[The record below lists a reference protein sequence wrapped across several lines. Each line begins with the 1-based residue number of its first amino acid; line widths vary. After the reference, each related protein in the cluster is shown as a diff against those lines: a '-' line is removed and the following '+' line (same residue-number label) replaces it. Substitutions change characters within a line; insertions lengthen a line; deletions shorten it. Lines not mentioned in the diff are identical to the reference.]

1 VCCCC
6 RRWLLA
12 RLARAIAWGNVLGW
26 GFADGGAVRAAW
38 ASAGVVAEV
47 RSWTFSLTVR
57 DRSPSDYVILVVVD
71 KFPKIVVLTSLIF
84 AG

>member
-1 VCCCC
+1 
-6 RRWLLA
+6 
-12 RLARAIAWGNVLGW
+12 
-26 GFADGGAVRAAW
+26 VRAAW